1 MGENFVWGKSVGLFP
16 IKILDIIKL
25 AGSSLGFLWLPPW
38 PEMAVAELSRAGQAV
53 WPTCQPAPGFSGLL
67 HRRPRKLVPAWGGG
81 RGRLTARAGTP
92 QGQSSKSVVSERRMV
107 EEPDRLV

>member
-1 MGENFVWGKSVGLFP
+1 MGENFVWGKSVGLFL
-16 IKILDIIKL
+16 IKILEIIKL

-67 HRRPRKLVPAWGGG
+67 HRGQEGWCQRGAEAEVGSPPRRGHHRDKVASQLSPKGG
-81 RGRLTARAGTP
+81 
-92 QGQSSKSVVSERRMV
+92 
-107 EEPDRLV
+107 